1 MQCKDYLLE
10 KGKWPNTWSAPQ
22 PLLPVDAVTICFAK
36 TSATTQ
42 WSTQDDRHT
51 KDQGRSKKGQ
61 TDQQGGGDRCW
72 RAHDP
77 ESGISRRYN
86 GSHSLP
92 PLLILGRSS
101 VFICQILNVNTYT
114 LNHNIFLEKLTGGW
128 RSISGLF
135 EGQLQ
140 RNSLRATNL
149 PSMAHSL
156 LLHMM
161 RGEIVIKIID
171 FLPLRQAH
179 RRCLAAKSHV
189 RKHKFGLF
197 LFLFEFRELFL
208 QLY

>member
-1 MQCKDYLLE
+1 MQRLPAGEREVTKNMAC
-10 KGKWPNTWSAPQ
+10 PQ
-22 PLLPVDAVTICFAK
+22 PVLPVDAVTICSAK
-36 TSATTQ
+36 TSATTR
-42 WSTQDDRHT
+42 WSTQDDWHT
-51 KDQGRSKKGQ
+51 KDQDQGRSKKGQ
-61 TDQQGGGDRCW
+61 TDQKRGGDRCW

-135 EGQLQ
+135 EEQIQ
-140 RNSLRATNL
+140 RNSPRATNL